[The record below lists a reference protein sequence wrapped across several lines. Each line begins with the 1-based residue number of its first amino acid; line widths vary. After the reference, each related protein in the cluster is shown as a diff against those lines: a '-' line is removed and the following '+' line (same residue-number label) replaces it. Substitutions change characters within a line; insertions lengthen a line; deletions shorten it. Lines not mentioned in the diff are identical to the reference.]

1 MTEIKK
7 INKISLKDEP
17 GFKESMIQD
26 YIWENPSVLGLG
38 ELVKF
43 SKERVQNSGG
53 RLDLLFA
60 DKDNQTHYEVE
71 IQLGPTDPSHIIRTI
86 EYWDIERKRYPQ
98 YKHIAV
104 LVAED
109 ITSRFMNVIS
119 LFTGIPIKA
128 IQLSAYKEGDSL
140 NVDFTTIVETQ
151 EFGYD
156 EESQSEPTNRE
167 YWEKQSSHQIMNLVD
182 KIFKDLDTLV
192 KDYELKYNKFYIG
205 LAQDGLVKNFITF
218 KPKKN
223 YLYLIVKGEEC
234 GKILEKEENKKLEYL
249 PNSYY
254 TEFWIRLN
262 NFEEYQTN
270 KNLFIELIKK
280 SMAHYN
286 IDCA

>member
-1 MTEIKK
+1 
-7 INKISLKDEP
+7 
-17 GFKESMIQD
+17 
-26 YIWENPSVLGLG
+26 
-38 ELVKF
+38 
-43 SKERVQNSGG
+43 
-53 RLDLLFA
+53 
-60 DKDNQTHYEVE
+60 
-71 IQLGPTDPSHIIRTI
+71 
-86 EYWDIERKRYPQ
+86 
-98 YKHIAV
+98 
-104 LVAED
+104 
-109 ITSRFMNVIS
+109 MNVIS

-128 IQLSAYKEGDSL
+128 IQLSAYKEGDTI
-140 NVDFTTIVETQ
+140 NIDFTTIVETQ

-205 LAQDGLVKNFITF
+205 LAQDGLAKNFITF
-218 KPKKN
+218 KPRKN

-234 GKILEKEENKKLEYL
+234 GKILEKEENKKIEYL
-249 PNSYY
+249 SNSYY
-254 TEFWIRLN
+254 GEFWIRLN

-286 IDCA
+286 IECA